1 MTAPK
6 VGVIAPHSG
15 FGKIAGD
22 LAEELGINLVL
33 KEFNQAEL
41 TGVLKSWENGTAIEA
56 VVTGETIAAP
66 LKENTVLP
74 VITVQASGYEVFAAL
89 NRAGTVGNRV
99 VLAEYDHYVARYELM
114 DFTTVLGMNVRV
126 LPFRE
131 KEQLVEM
138 LQGMRTEVD
147 AVVGTAA
154 AAVEGAR
161 EAGLPGF
168 LVQCDRRAIRDA
180 LESAVQISRIRR
192 RNIKLCRSLQAVLNS
207 AYDGIMAVDE
217 RGKLVI
223 FNPVAEKITG
233 LQVNRVLGEPV
244 NHLLEMSTLCKEIYG
259 DGSPVCGDMLVRGD
273 LSLVIN
279 RVPVSLGKN
288 QSGLVITF
296 QTVAKVKQLEH
307 KPRRELHRQ
316 GLVARYRFSDIVG
329 RSAMIEE
336 TIREARK
343 YTRSDAAILITGESG
358 TGKELFAQSIHNESA
373 RRNGPFIAINCAA
386 LPESLLESE
395 LFGYEEGA
403 FTGARKGGKQGL
415 FALASGGT
423 IFLDEIG
430 DLSPALQARLLR
442 VLQQKEV
449 MPVGGQ
455 RVIPVDVRVISATNH
470 NLQEAVER
478 GDFRVD
484 LYYRLNV
491 LHLHIPPLRMRL
503 EDLPLLFRHFFQRL
517 AGPERLKELQITDRV
532 LEGLKN
538 YLWPGNVRELE
549 GFVERY
555 VALGEEDNVNFTT
568 FRSLLQKMR
577 QNHHVEASIHDQQV
591 LIVKLGNMEEME
603 RQIIEQAIEMVG
615 GGKGELARVLG
626 LSRTTLWK
634 KLKKFGKAN

>member
-1 MTAPK
+1 MPK

-41 TGVLKSWENGTAIEA
+41 TGLLKSWENGTAIEA
-56 VVTGETIAAP
+56 VVTGEAIAAP
-66 LKENTVLP
+66 LRENTVLP
-74 VITVQASGYEVFAAL
+74 VITVQTSGYEVFAAL
-89 NRAGTVGNRV
+89 NRARAVGNRV
-99 VLAEYDHYVARYELM
+99 VLAEYDYYVARYDLM
-114 DFTTVLGMNVRV
+114 NFTAVLGLNVRV
-126 LPFRE
+126 LPYRE

-138 LQGMRTEVD
+138 LQDMRNEVD
-147 AVVGTAA
+147 AVVGTAVTA
-154 AAVEGAR
+154 AESAR
-161 EAGLPGF
+161 EVGLPSF
-168 LVQCDRRAIRDA
+168 LIQCDRGAIRDA
-180 LESAVQISRIRR
+180 LENAVQISRVRR

-217 RGKLVI
+217 RGNLAI

-233 LQVNRVLGEPV
+233 LPVNQVLGEPV
-244 NHLLEMSTLCKEIYG
+244 SRVLEMSALCKEIYG
-259 DGSPVCGDMLVRGD
+259 DGGPACGEILARGE
-273 LSLVIN
+273 LPLAVN

-296 QTVAKVKQLEH
+296 QAAGKIKQLEN
-307 KPRRELHRQ
+307 KMRRELHRQ

-373 RRNGPFIAINCAA
+373 RRGGPFIAINCAA

-415 FALASGGT
+415 FALANGGT

-455 RVIPVDVRVISATNH
+455 RVIPVDVRVISATNR

-478 GDFRVD
+478 GDFRMD

-491 LHLHIPPLRMRL
+491 LHLHIPPLRMRM
-503 EDLPLLFRHFFQRL
+503 EDLPLLFKHFFQRL
-517 AGPERLKELQITDRV
+517 AGPERMKELQITDRV
-532 LEGLKN
+532 LEELKS

-555 VALGEEDNVNFTT
+555 VALGEEDTANFTT
-568 FRSLLQKMR
+568 FRSLLQKMK
-577 QNHHVEASIHDQQV
+577 QNHHAEASIHDKQV
-591 LIVKLGNMEEME
+591 LVLKLGNMEEME
-603 RQIIEQAIEMVG
+603 RQIIEQAMELVG

-634 KLKKFGKAN
+634 KLKKFGKTS